1 MCYPIEMPK
10 ETPKDMKDTD
20 KDKNKVKPKKKGGI
34 VREYAEAIFVAV
46 AVALVLRAFVIE
58 AFKIPSP
65 SMVPTLRIGDHIFVN
80 KFIYGFRIPFTKI
93 KFLQWNNPKRGDV
106 VVFIFPED
114 PSKDYIK
121 RVIGIP
127 GDEIEIKDDLIYIND
142 VPNPRKLAHDSTIM
156 NSIPGSSQYELFNE
170 NDGGND
176 HLVLYR
182 PSWPVLDRFGPIKV
196 PENSIFVMGDNRDSS
211 SDSRL
216 WRTTNFV
223 PINYV
228 KGKALIIWLSLNTE
242 DRWGPLNLPGIRWDR
257 FGKLIK

>member
-1 MCYPIEMPK
+1 
-10 ETPKDMKDTD
+10 MKNRE
-20 KDKNKVKPKKKGGI
+20 KDKIKEKKGV
-34 VREYAEAIFVAV
+34 VREYVEAIVVAV
-46 AVALVLRAFVIE
+46 GVALLLRAFVIE

-80 KFIYGFRIPFTKI
+80 KFIYGLRIPLTKI
-93 KFLQWNNPKRGDV
+93 KIFQGNHPKRGEV
-106 VVFIFPED
+106 IVFIFPED

-127 GDEIEIKDDLIYIND
+127 GDKIEIRDDIIYVNGK
-142 VPNPRKLAHDSTIM
+142 PNPRQLSRDITVL
-156 NSIPGSSQYELFNE
+156 NSIPGSYEYELYNE
-170 NDGGND
+170 KDGETD

-182 PSWPVLDRFGPIKV
+182 PNWPILDRFGPITV
-196 PENSIFVMGDNRDSS
+196 PENSLFVMGDNRDNS

-228 KGKALIIWLSLNTE
+228 KGKALVIWLSLNSD
-242 DRWGPLNLPGIRWDR
+242 DRWGPIPSIRWDR